1 MRNDGCG
8 DKFLCQRGDIELVA
22 VACAL
27 VTKLHIYEDTI
38 KTAVKNGHTDDTV
51 LELLKFDNV
60 CEVHFES
67 FGINVFQWRNC
78 FFYETLFKF
87 SYFFVNSLYTTLRRQ
102 YPLYY
107 GTLSPI
113 AIAKTFL
120 LFFCLPER
128 AEDKPFHS
136 TRLKP
141 NSILKNLKTLDLDIC
156 FDMSSEHLNLLL
168 ASPSLTHLK
177 ISNLG
182 HIVMD
187 NCFRQAVNVHQ
198 FRNLKMLDFVSLNVT
213 KTGIDLLMNGGNP
226 RMLVNFTDCRSLNVA
241 HIKEWERLAC
251 EKTWYI
257 VFNYK
262 EYHRMPFP

>member
-1 MRNDGCG
+1 MEHCPQ
-8 DKFLCQRGDIELVA
+8 LQSL
-22 VACAL
+22 
-27 VTKLHIYEDTI
+27 KL
-38 KTAVKNGHTDDTV
+38 
-51 LELLKFDNV
+51 
-60 CEVHFES
+60 
-67 FGINVFQWRNC
+67 
-78 FFYETLFKF
+78 
-87 SYFFVNSLYTTLRRQ
+87 SYCSTR
-102 YPLYY
+102 
-107 GTLSPI
+107 
-113 AIAKTFL
+113 
-120 LFFCLPER
+120 LPQR
-128 AEDKPFHS
+128 AEDEPLHS
-136 TRLKP
+136 KRLKP

-198 FRNLKMLDFVSLNVT
+198 FRNLKMLDFVSLSVT

-226 RMLVNFTDCRSLNVA
+226 LMLVNFTDCRSLNVA

-251 EKTWYI
+251 EKTWDI

-262 EYHRMPFP
+262 EYHRMPFS